1 MAFMDVVGTPT
12 SRRQL
17 VASLRTSLPADI
29 NGGTSILLAAG
40 AAAVVIFWLLSG
52 RGGQGSTVDPQ
63 ELAAARLKHFEAK
76 KRKHRSPSKR
86 PAVDTGTVP
95 WDPPRYKPAADEG
108 LSEKTLRIKGE
119 LLEVRDGG
127 YAWQR
132 ASCLLDTGNLA
143 ITVVDDAYARRHQI
157 FVPGTSS
164 VFARAER
171 EVTLRGVVPGAEV
184 RAPVVTVAL
193 RLRGRLF
200 TLSVAI
206 SPLMGGEDVL
216 LGVDVLEQL
225 FAEGWRIG

>member
-1 MAFMDVVGTPT
+1 M
-12 SRRQL
+12 
-17 VASLRTSLPADI
+17 SLPADI
-29 NGGTSILLAAG
+29 GGGTSILLAAG

-52 RGGQGSTVDPQ
+52 RGGQGSTVDQQ
-63 ELAAARLKHFEAK
+63 ELAAARLKHFEANS

-86 PAVDTGTVP
+86 PAVDTGIVP

>member
-1 MAFMDVVGTPT
+1 M
-12 SRRQL
+12 
-17 VASLRTSLPADI
+17 SLPADI
-29 NGGTSILLAAG
+29 GGGTSILLAAG

-52 RGGQGSTVDPQ
+52 RGGQGSTVDQQ
-63 ELAAARLKHFEAK
+63 ELAAARLKHFEANS

-86 PAVDTGTVP
+86 PAVDTGIVP
-95 WDPPRYKPAADEG
+95 WDPPRYKPAVDEG
-108 LSEKTLRIKGE
+108 SSEKTLRIKGE

-171 EVTLRGVVPGAEV
+171 DVTLRGVVPGAEV

-200 TLSVAI
+200 TLPVAI
-206 SPLMGGEDVL
+206 SPLMGGQDVL

>member
-40 AAAVVIFWLLSG
+40 AVAVVIFWLLSG
-52 RGGQGSTVDPQ
+52 RGGQGSTVDQQ

-143 ITVVDDAYARRHQI
+143 ITVVDEAYARRHQI

-164 VFARAER
+164 VFAAAER